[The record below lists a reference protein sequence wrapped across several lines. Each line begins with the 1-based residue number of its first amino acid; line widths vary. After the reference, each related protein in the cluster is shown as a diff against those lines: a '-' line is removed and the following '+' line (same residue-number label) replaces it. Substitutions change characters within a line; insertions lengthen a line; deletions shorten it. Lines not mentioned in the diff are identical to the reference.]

1 MQHGFIK
8 VAAGIPPVRV
18 ADCAFNIQQI
28 ENMMAMADGQ
38 GAEIICLPELCV
50 TARTCFSNSS
60 CWTRRRLLC

>member
-8 VAAGIPPVRV
+8 VAAGIPSVRV
-18 ADCAFNIQQI
+18 ADCAFNVQQI

-50 TARTCFSNSS
+50 TA
-60 CWTRRRLLC
+60 